1 VIVTVELPVAA
12 ALLAVRVSTLD
23 VVALVG
29 LKAAVTPLGRPDA
42 DSATLPVNPFCGAIV
57 TVLVPA
63 APCVTVTLEGAA
75 ERVKF
80 CTAAAFTVSASV
92 AVFVRVPDVP
102 VIVTVTVPVAAEP
115 LAVRVSTLDVEA
127 LAGLKDAVTPLGR
140 PDADNATLPVNPF
153 CGAIVTVLVPAAPC
167 VTVTLEGAAE
177 RVKFCTA
184 AAFTVSASVAVFVR
198 VPDVPVIVTVTV
210 PVAAELLAV
219 RVNTLD
225 VVALAG
231 LKAAVTPL
239 GRPDADNATL
249 PVNPFCGAIVT
260 VLVPAAPCVTVAL
273 VGDAERVKFGDRDPV
288 GQLLTRFAAFT
299 VPIPV
304 AKSQPVA
311 ALNAGL

>member
-12 ALLAVRVSTLD
+12 VLLAVKVNTLD
-23 VVALVG
+23 VVALAG
-29 LKAAVTPLGRPDA
+29 LKDAVTPLGRPDA
-42 DSATLPVNPFCGAIV
+42 DNATLPVKPFCGA
-57 TVLVPA
+57 TVMVVVPAA

-92 AVFVRVPDVP
+92 V
-102 VIVTVTVPVAAEP
+102 
-115 LAVRVSTLDVEA
+115 
-127 LAGLKDAVTPLGR
+127 
-140 PDADNATLPVNPF
+140 
-153 CGAIVTVLVPAAPC
+153 
-167 VTVTLEGAAE
+167 
-177 RVKFCTA
+177 
-184 AAFTVSASVAVFVR
+184 VFVR

-239 GRPDADNATL
+239 GRPDADSATL
-249 PVNPFCGAIVT
+249 PVNPFCGVIVT
-260 VLVPAAPCVTVAL
+260 VLVPAAPWMTVAL

-288 GQLLTRFAAFT
+288 GQLLTRLAAFT

-304 AKSQPVA
+304 AKSQPVVV
-311 ALNAGL
+311 LNAGL